1 MAATRF
7 EIEKFDG
14 ETNFNLWQVRM
25 MAILVQS
32 GLKKVVTGKKPE
44 NLNKTEWE
52 ELDEKALSRLET
64 LYTTK
69 SLANRLVLKQR
80 LFTFRMNEGELLRD
94 HISQFITLL
103 NDLKN
108 VEVYI
113 DDEDPVMLL
122 LCSLP
127 PSYKSF
133 RETLIYG
140 RDKLSS
146 EDVKGHLLSRD
157 KLDNELHLDSKID
170 RQASVLLGHGKAD
183 CYKLRNKKAA
193 ESNEEDV
200 AGANLA
206 DENGDDFLLVS
217 TYDNS
222 KLTFEWIL
230 DSGYSFHMCPN
241 REWFSTYSSVEGG
254 VVRMGNDS
262 SSKVIG
268 IGTIKIRIHDETIR
282 TLSDVRYVPDLRKNL
297 ISLSIL
303 DLKGCRINIESSGIK
318 ASRGALVLLK
328 GKKTGSLYIL
338 EGSTVTGKIG
348 CSSFV
353 TESKSTRLE
362 RRQLG
367 HKREKGMTVSLKS
380 SSLLDAG
387 FEKLRHCVR
396 ENQIRVSFDLVVYK
410 SKAKSLL
417 VSKHKFDSVNSLHS
431 SRWARG
437 GLWQRWRCENMSQGG
452 DLLNMTPIFSQI

>member
-1 MAATRF
+1 MATTRF

-32 GLKKVVTGKKPE
+32 GLKKEVLME
-44 NLNKTEWE
+44 KTSSSLW
-52 ELDEKALSRLET
+52 KRLET
-64 LYTTK
+64 LYATK

-80 LFTFRMNEGELLRD
+80 LVTFRMNEGELLRD

-108 VEVYI
+108 VEVHI
-113 DDEDPVMLL
+113 DDEDQAMLL

-140 RDKLSS
+140 RDKLSF

-157 KLDNELHLDSKID
+157 KLDNELHLDSKTD
-170 RQASVLLGHGKAD
+170 RQASVLVAS
-183 CYKLRNKKAA
+183 KKRDKRAA
-193 ESNEEDV
+193 EGNEEDV

-217 TYDNS
+217 TSDNS
-222 KLTFEWIL
+222 KLTSEWIL
-230 DSGYSFHMCPN
+230 DSGCSFHMCPN
-241 REWFSTYSSVEGG
+241 REWFSTYSSIESG

-268 IGTIKIRIHDETIR
+268 IGTVKIKMHDGTIR

-303 DLKGCRINIESSGIK
+303 DLKRCKINIESSGIK
-318 ASRGALVLLK
+318 VFGALVLLK
-328 GKKTGSLYIL
+328 GKRTGSLYIL
-338 EGSTVTGKIG
+338 EGYTVTGEIRRP
-348 CSSFV
+348 SSV
-353 TESKSTRLE
+353 TELKSTYLE

-367 HKREKGMTVSLKS
+367 HRREKGMTVSLKRG
-380 SSLLDAG
+380 SLLDTG
-387 FEKLRHCVR
+387 FEKLGHCVR
-396 ENQIRVSFDLVVYK
+396 ENQTWVSFDLAVYK
-410 SKAKSLL
+410 SKARSLP

-431 SRWARG
+431 SR
-437 GLWQRWRCENMSQGG
+437 
-452 DLLNMTPIFSQI
+452 

>member
-1 MAATRF
+1 MATIRF

-32 GLKKVVTGKKPE
+32 GLKKVITGKKPK
-44 NLNKTEWE
+44 NLNKIEWE
-52 ELDEKALSRLET
+52 ELDEKALPAIQLCLANTVLQEVLMEKTSSALWKRLET
-64 LYTTK
+64 LYATK
-69 SLANRLVLKQR
+69 SLANHLVLKQS

-108 VEVYI
+108 VEVHI
-113 DDEDPVMLL
+113 DDEDQAMLL

-127 PSYKSF
+127 LSYKSF
-133 RETLIYG
+133 RDALIYG
-140 RDKLSS
+140 RDKLSF

-157 KLDNELHLDSKID
+157 KLDNELHLDSKAD
-170 RQASVLLGHGKAD
+170 RQASILVPSKKQDKRCRYCKKLGHVKAD
-183 CYKLRNKKAA
+183 CYKLRNKRAA
-193 ESNEEDV
+193 EGNEEDV

-217 TYDNS
+217 TSDNS
-222 KLTFEWIL
+222 KLKSEWIL
-230 DSGYSFHMCPN
+230 DSGCSFHICPN

-254 VVRMGNDS
+254 VVHMGNDS

-268 IGTIKIRIHDETIR
+268 VVTVKVRIHDGTIR

-303 DLKGCRINIESSGIK
+303 DLKGCKINIESSGIK
-318 ASRGALVLLK
+318 VSRGALVLLK
-328 GKKTGSLYIL
+328 GKRTGSLYIL
-338 EGSTVTGKIG
+338 EGFTVTDEIG
-348 CSSFV
+348 RPSFV

-362 RRQLG
+362 QRQLG
-367 HKREKGMTVSLKS
+367 HRREKGMTVSLKRG
-380 SSLLDAG
+380 SLLDAG
-387 FEKLRHCVR
+387 FEKLRHSVR
-396 ENQIRVSFDLVVYK
+396 ENQTRVSFDLAVYK
-410 SKAKSLL
+410 
-417 VSKHKFDSVNSLHS
+417 
-431 SRWARG
+431 
-437 GLWQRWRCENMSQGG
+437 
-452 DLLNMTPIFSQI
+452 

>member
-1 MAATRF
+1 MATTRL
-7 EIEKFDG
+7 E
-14 ETNFNLWQVRM
+14 
-25 MAILVQS
+25 
-32 GLKKVVTGKKPE
+32 KVVTGKKPE
-44 NLNKTEWE
+44 NLNKIEWE
-52 ELDEKALSRLET
+52 ELDEKALSTIHLYLANTVLQEVLMEKTSSALWKMLET
-64 LYTTK
+64 LYATK

-80 LFTFRMNEGELLRD
+80 LFTFRMNEDELLRD
-94 HISQFITLL
+94 HISQFNTLL

-108 VEVYI
+108 VEVHI
-113 DDEDPVMLL
+113 DDEDQAMLL

-140 RDKLSS
+140 RDKLSF
-146 EDVKGHLLSRD
+146 EDVKGHLLNRD
-157 KLDNELHLDSKID
+157 KLDNELHLDN
-170 RQASVLLGHGKAD
+170 
-183 CYKLRNKKAA
+183 CYKLRNKRAT
-193 ESNEEDV
+193 EGNEEDI

-217 TYDNS
+217 TSDNS
-222 KLTFEWIL
+222 KLTSEWIL
-230 DSGYSFHMCPN
+230 DSGCSFHMCPN

-262 SSKVIG
+262 SSKVIS
-268 IGTIKIRIHDETIR
+268 IGTVKIRIHDGTIR

-318 ASRGALVLLK
+318 VSRGALVLLK
-328 GKKTGSLYIL
+328 DKRTGSFYIL
-338 EGSTVTGKIG
+338 EGSTVTGEIG
-348 CSSFV
+348 RPSFV

-367 HKREKGMTVSLKS
+367 HRREKGMTVSLKRG
-380 SSLLDAG
+380 SLLDAG

-396 ENQIRVSFDLVVYK
+396 ENQTRVSFDLAVYK
-410 SKAKSLL
+410 SKARSLS

-431 SRWARG
+431 SR
-437 GLWQRWRCENMSQGG
+437 
-452 DLLNMTPIFSQI
+452 

>member
-1 MAATRF
+1 MATTRF

-32 GLKKVVTGKKPE
+32 GLKKLCLANTVLQEVLME
-44 NLNKTEWE
+44 KTSSSLW
-52 ELDEKALSRLET
+52 KRLET
-64 LYTTK
+64 LYATK

-80 LFTFRMNEGELLRD
+80 LFTFRMNECELLRD

-103 NDLKN
+103 NDLNN
-108 VEVYI
+108 VEVHI
-113 DDEDPVMLL
+113 DDEDQAMLL

-140 RDKLSS
+140 RDKLSF

-157 KLDNELHLDSKID
+157 KLDNELHLDSKTD
-170 RQASVLLGHGKAD
+170 RQASVLIVIN
-183 CYKLRNKKAA
+183 CEIKKAT

-206 DENGDDFLLVS
+206 DENGDDF
-217 TYDNS
+217 
-222 KLTFEWIL
+222 F
-230 DSGYSFHMCPN
+230 
-241 REWFSTYSSVEGG
+241 SVEGG
-254 VVRMGNDS
+254 VVRMGNNS

-268 IGTIKIRIHDETIR
+268 IGTVKIKMHDKTIK

-303 DLKGCRINIESSGIK
+303 DLKGCKINIESSGIK
-318 ASRGALVLLK
+318 VSRGALVLLK
-328 GKKTGSLYIL
+328 GKRIGSLYIL
-338 EGSTVTGKIG
+338 EGSIVTDEIG
-348 CSSFV
+348 RPSSV
-353 TESKSTRLE
+353 TELKSTCLE

-367 HKREKGMTVSLKS
+367 HMREK
-380 SSLLDAG
+380 G
-387 FEKLRHCVR
+387 FEKLGHCVR
-396 ENQIRVSFDLVVYK
+396 ENQTRVSFDLAVYK
-410 SKAKSLL
+410 SKVRSLP
-417 VSKHKFDSVNSLHS
+417 VSKHKFDSVNSLHG
-431 SRWARG
+431 SR
-437 GLWQRWRCENMSQGG
+437 
-452 DLLNMTPIFSQI
+452 